1 MAQPGRFQRFPL
13 LARLPRL
20 RRYPPEDDEWP
31 GDPVVVRPEQ
41 LSEYPGLA
49 DDLRIW
55 VEQLEPRFRRLDH
68 RAKIL
73 QNQFW
78 RQNVALILGGLV
90 ATVLGAVQAARGGGV
105 ELLAAVQAVLTGV
118 LAGVTVL
125 VRSRRAQEGYLN
137 ARLKAERMKS
147 EFYLFLARAGVY
159 AGDARMAR
167 LREQVEDIEAAE
179 GVS

>member
-1 MAQPGRFQRFPL
+1 MAQRGQFQRFPL

-20 RRYPPEDDEWP
+20 RPYPPMDDEWP
-31 GDPVVVRPEQ
+31 DDPVVVRPEQ
-41 LSEYPGLA
+41 LSEYPALA
-49 DDLRIW
+49 DDLRLW
-55 VEQLEPRFRRLDH
+55 VEQFEPRFRRLDH
-68 RAKIL
+68 RARVL

-78 RQNVALILGGLV
+78 RQHGALILGGLV

-105 ELLAAVQAVLTGV
+105 EWLAALQAVLTGV

-125 VRSRRAQEGYLN
+125 ARSRRAQDGYLN

-147 EFYLFLARAGVY
+147 EFYLFIARAGPY
-159 AGDARMAR
+159 AGEARMAT

-179 GVS
+179 GLG